1 MTNLLF
7 LSGVVGA
14 GASLIV
20 TLLLNRGSKKHGSS
34 TSGVA
39 SSPSHKVE
47 VWE

>member
-7 LSGVVGA
+7 LSGIVGA

-20 TLLLNRGSKKHGSS
+20 SLLLNRSRERRGRSGSAS
-34 TSGVA
+34 TPA
-39 SSPSHKVE
+39 HKVE